1 MTRKLLFLFAIFFI
15 SISFGQEKI
24 DTNTIEKIKK
34 EGLTNSHVEKIAFE
48 LIDKAGSRLTNSQGY
63 KRAADYAVN
72 QLTKWGL
79 KNSKTDVWGEFG
91 KGWEIEKNYVAMT
104 KPYYMSFV
112 AVPKAWSDGTNG
124 PISGKVMIVDI
135 NSEEDFAKY
144 EGKLKGAIVLVK
156 STGSQDPT
164 FSADALRFTEEE
176 LAKMEKPTPPR
187 APRANNTNADADAD
201 ARRAAFM
208 KRRELTQKISTFLIE
223 QGVALNIVGKNGRHG
238 TLFTSGGRGYLKD
251 APKSISELEM
261 VPEHANL
268 MARLIEN
275 GVEVEIEAEVKTS
288 FNSDSLNG
296 YNVIA
301 EIPGTDK
308 NLKAE
313 VVMLGA
319 HLDSWHGAT
328 GATDNAAGS
337 IVMME
342 AVRILK
348 AVGVSPR
355 RTIRIAL
362 WDGEEQGLNGSRNY
376 VKNNFGDPETKVFTK
391 ENEKVAGYF
400 NIDNGTG
407 RIRGIYTQG
416 NKDVVPI
423 FKSWFTSF
431 SDIIDNTTVTTNNT
445 GGTDHQA
452 FDAVG
457 IPGFQFIQ
465 DPIEYRSRTHHTN
478 ADTYERLVIDDL
490 KQMAVIVASFV
501 YNTAQRDAKLPR
513 KSME

>member
-1 MTRKLLFLFAIFFI
+1 MIRKLLILPALLFI
-15 SISFGQEKI
+15 SLSFSQEVF
-24 DTNTIEKIKK
+24 DATTIEKIKN
-34 EGLTNSHVEKIAFE
+34 EGLNNSHVEKIAFE

-63 KRAADYAVN
+63 KRAATYAVN
-72 QLTKWGL
+72 QLSKWGL
-79 KNSKTDVWGEFG
+79 KNSNTEVWGEFG

-104 KPYYMSFV
+104 KPYYMAFT

-124 PISGKVMIVDI
+124 PIKGKVIIVDI
-135 NSEEDFAKY
+135 TSEEDFANYK
-144 EGKLKGAIVLVK
+144 GKLKGAIVLVK
-156 STGSQDPT
+156 ALGNQGPT
-164 FSADALRFTEEE
+164 FKADALRKTNEQ
-176 LAKMEKPTPPR
+176 LNKMEIPAKPR
-187 APRANNTNADADAD
+187 ARRTGNTNDRAARIA
-201 ARRAAFM
+201 AWRKRRAF
-208 KRRELTQKISTFLIE
+208 TQKINTFLMKE
-223 QGVALNIVGKNGRHG
+223 GVALNIVGKRGRHG
-238 TLFTSGGRGYLKD
+238 TLFTGGGRGYLKD

-261 VPEHANL
+261 IPEHANL

-275 GVEVEIEAEVKTS
+275 GVEVEVEAEVKTS
-288 FNSDSLNG
+288 FNSNSLNG
-296 YNVIA
+296 YNVVA
-301 EIPGTDK
+301 EIPGTDRK
-308 NLKAE
+308 LKAE

-348 AVGVSPR
+348 AIGVTPR

-362 WDGEEQGLNGSRNY
+362 WDGEEQGLHGSRNY
-376 VKNNFGDPETKVFTK
+376 VKNHFGDPATKKFTK
-391 ENEKVAGYF
+391 ENERVAGYF

-416 NKDVVPI
+416 NKKVVPI
-423 FKSWFTSF
+423 FKSWFTPF
-431 SDIIDNTTVTTNNT
+431 SSMIDNTTVTTNNT
-445 GGTDHQA
+445 GGTDHLA
-452 FDAVG
+452 FDGVG

-465 DPIEYRSRTHHTN
+465 DPIEYNSRTHHTN
-478 ADTYERLVIDDL
+478 ADTFERLVIEDL

-513 KSME
+513 KETNKTR

>member
-1 MTRKLLFLFAIFFI
+1 MIRKLLILPALFFI
-15 SISFGQEKI
+15 SLSFGQEI
-24 DTNTIEKIKK
+24 FDAQTIEKIKK
-34 EGLTNSHVEKIAFE
+34 EGLNNSHVEKIAFE

-63 KRAADYAVN
+63 KRAANYAVK
-72 QLTKWGL
+72 QLSSWGL
-79 KNSKTDVWGEFG
+79 KNSKTEAWGEFG

-112 AVPKAWSDGTNG
+112 AVPKAWSGGTNG
-124 PISGKVMIVDI
+124 PISGKVLILDI
-135 NSEEDFAKY
+135 KSETDFVKY
-144 EGKLKGAIVLVK
+144 KGKLKDAIVLVK
-156 STGSQDPT
+156 ATGSQAPT
-164 FSADALRFTEEE
+164 FSADAMRFTNEQ
-176 LAKMEKPTPPR
+176 LNKMEKPAEPR
-187 APRANNTNADADAD
+187 TRSAANNNDDMA
-201 ARRAAFM
+201 ARRAAWM
-208 KRRELTQKISTFLIE
+208 KRRELTQKISNFLLKE
-223 QGVALNIVGKNGRHG
+223 GVALQITGKNGRHG
-238 TLFTSGGRGYLKD
+238 TLFTGGGRGYVKN

-275 GVEVEIEAEVKTS
+275 GIEVEIEAEVRTS
-288 FNSDSLNG
+288 FNSKNLNG
-296 YNVIA
+296 YNVVA

-348 AVGVSPR
+348 AIGVTPK
-355 RTIRIAL
+355 RTIRIGL
-362 WDGEEQGLNGSRNY
+362 WGGEEQGLHGSRGY
-376 VKNNFGDPETKVFTK
+376 VKNHFGDPATKKFTK

-407 RIRGIYTQG
+407 RVRGIYTQG

-423 FKSWFTSF
+423 FKSWFTPF

-445 GGTDHQA
+445 GGTDHLA

-478 ADTYERLVIDDL
+478 TDTFERLVLDDL

-513 KSME
+513 KSMD

>member
-1 MTRKLLFLFAIFFI
+1 MIRKLLILPALFFI
-15 SISFGQEKI
+15 SLSFGQEVF
-24 DTNTIEKIKK
+24 DATTIEKIKK
-34 EGLTNSHVEKIAFE
+34 EGLNNSHVEKIAFE

-63 KRAADYAVN
+63 ARAANYAVD
-72 QLTKWGL
+72 QLSKWGL
-79 KNSKTDVWGEFG
+79 KNSKTEAWGEFG

-112 AVPKAWSDGTNG
+112 AVPRAWTEGTNG
-124 PISGKVMIVDI
+124 PISGKVMMVDI
-135 NSEEDFAKY
+135 NTEADFAKY
-144 EGKLKGAIVLVK
+144 KGKLKGAIVLVK
-156 STGSQDPT
+156 ATGSQAPT
-164 FSADALRFTEEE
+164 FEADATRFSNEA
-176 LAKMEKPTPPR
+176 LNKMEKPA
-187 APRANNTNADADAD
+187 APRAGRNNNNDDME
-201 ARRAAFM
+201 ARRAAWM
-208 KRRELTQKISTFLIE
+208 KRRALTQKIAAFLIDE
-223 QGVALNIVGKNGRHG
+223 GVALQLTGKNGRHG

-251 APKSISELEM
+251 APKSLSELEM

-288 FNSDSLNG
+288 FNNKNLNG
-296 YNVIA
+296 YNVVA

-342 AVRILK
+342 AIRILK
-348 AVGVSPR
+348 AVGVSPK

-362 WDGEEQGLNGSRNY
+362 WGGEEQGLHGSRGY
-376 VKNNFGDPETKVFTK
+376 VKTHFGDPATKKYTK
-391 ENEKVAGYF
+391 DNEKVAGYF

-407 RIRGIYTQG
+407 RVRGIYTQG
-416 NKDVVPI
+416 NKQVVPI
-423 FKSWFTSF
+423 FKSWFTPF
-431 SDIIDNTTVTTNNT
+431 SDMIDSTTVTTNNT
-445 GGTDHQA
+445 GGTDHLA

-465 DPIEYRSRTHHTN
+465 DPVEYRTRTHHTN
-478 ADTYERLVIDDL
+478 ADNYERLVIDDL
-490 KQMAVIVASFV
+490 KQISVIVASFV

-513 KSME
+513 KAATATR

>member
-1 MTRKLLFLFAIFFI
+1 MIRKLLILPALFFI
-15 SISFGQEKI
+15 SLSFGQETFDAK
-24 DTNTIEKIKK
+24 TIEKIKK
-34 EGLTNSHVEKIAFE
+34 EGLNNSHVEKIAFE

-63 KRAADYAVN
+63 KRAANYAVK
-72 QLTKWGL
+72 QLSSWGL
-79 KNSKTDVWGEFG
+79 INSKTEAWGEFG
-91 KGWEIEKNYVAMT
+91 KGWEIEKSYVAMT

-112 AVPKAWSDGTNG
+112 AVPRAWTEGTKG
-124 PISGKVMIVDI
+124 PISGKVVVLDIKSEVD
-135 NSEEDFAKY
+135 FLKY
-144 EGKLKGAIVLVK
+144 KGKLKGAIVLVK
-156 STGSQDPT
+156 SMGSQAPT
-164 FSADALRFTEEE
+164 FEADAIRLTNEQ
-176 LAKMEKPTPPR
+176 LNKMEKPAEPR
-187 APRANNTNADADAD
+187 
-201 ARRAAFM
+201 ARRAANNNDDMAARRAAWM
-208 KRRELTQKISTFLIE
+208 KRRELAQKISDFIIKE
-223 QGVALNIVGKNGRHG
+223 GVALQITGKNGRHG

-251 APKSISELEM
+251 APESISELEM

-275 GVEVEIEAEVKTS
+275 GVEVEIEAEVRTS
-288 FNSDSLNG
+288 FNSKNLNG
-296 YNVIA
+296 YNVVA
-301 EIPGTDK
+301 EIPGTDP

-348 AVGVSPR
+348 TIGVAPK
-355 RTIRIAL
+355 RTIRIGL
-362 WDGEEQGLNGSRNY
+362 WGGEEQGLHGSRGY
-376 VKNNFGDPETKVFTK
+376 VKNHFGDPATKKLTK

-407 RIRGIYTQG
+407 RVRGIYTQG
-416 NKDVVPI
+416 NKEVVPI
-423 FKSWFTSF
+423 FKSWFTPF

-445 GGTDHQA
+445 GGTDHLA

-478 ADTYERLVIDDL
+478 TDTFERLVLDDL

-513 KSME
+513 KSMD

>member
-1 MTRKLLFLFAIFFI
+1 MIRKLLILPALLFI
-15 SISFGQEKI
+15 SLSFGQETFDAK
-24 DTNTIEKIKK
+24 TIEKIKK
-34 EGLTNSHVEKIAFE
+34 EGLNNSHVEKIAFE

-63 KRAADYAVN
+63 KRAANYAVD
-72 QLTKWGL
+72 QLSKWGL
-79 KNSKTDVWGEFG
+79 QNSKTEVWGEFG

-124 PISGKVMIVDI
+124 PISGKVLILDI
-135 NSEEDFAKY
+135 NSEADFAKY
-144 EGKLKGAIVLVK
+144 KGKLKGAIVLVK
-156 STGSQDPT
+156 AAGSQAPT
-164 FSADALRFTEEE
+164 FEADGMRFTNEQ
-176 LAKMEKPTPPR
+176 LNKMEKPAEPR
-187 APRANNTNADADAD
+187 VRRTGNNDDME
-201 ARRAAFM
+201 ARRAAWM
-208 KRRELTQKISTFLIE
+208 KRRELTQKISDFLMNE
-223 QGVALNIVGKNGRHG
+223 GVALQITGKNGKHG
-238 TLFTSGGRGYLKD
+238 TLFTGGGRGYVKD

-275 GVEVEIEAEVKTS
+275 GVEVEIEAEVRTS
-288 FNSDSLNG
+288 FNSNSLNG
-296 YNVIA
+296 YNVVA
-301 EIPGTDK
+301 EIPGTDP

-348 AVGVSPR
+348 AIGITPK

-362 WDGEEQGLNGSRNY
+362 WDGEEQGLNGSRGY
-376 VKNNFGDPETKVFTK
+376 VKNHFGNPK

-416 NKDVVPI
+416 NKSVVPI
-423 FKSWFTSF
+423 FKSWFTPF
-431 SDIIDNTTVTTNNT
+431 SEMIDNTTVTTNNT

-478 ADTYERLVIDDL
+478 ADTFERLVIDDL

-513 KSME
+513 KPMEE